1 MKNNKLVVALF
12 VGAISTKQL
21 PNINM
26 IGAAMLDK
34 DIHDL
39 QNTTHEAYVWGDSA
53 INHTEEGN
61 NLQSAYANWTQTDE
75 TKKFI

>member
-26 IGAAMLDK
+26 IGAGMLD
-34 DIHDL
+34 
-39 QNTTHEAYVWGDSA
+39 
-53 INHTEEGN
+53 
-61 NLQSAYANWTQTDE
+61 
-75 TKKFI
+75 